1 MGVAGMAGTV
11 AGEGFEQ
18 RAEVYRTE
26 LLAHCYRMVGSAH
39 DAEDLVQDTY
49 LRAWRAREDYDE
61 NRASLRTWLYR
72 IATNVCLT
80 ALEGR
85 ARRPL
90 PSGLV
95 ESRGAREP
103 FVHGGEIAWL
113 QPLPDALLRQGDP
126 AGSIAHGG
134 GLRLAFV
141 AALQLLSAR
150 ERAVLIL
157 REVLAFSANE
167 AAEILG
173 ASTASVNSSLQRA
186 RVRLK
191 EAGVE
196 QEGVAEPSG
205 AQQRA
210 WVERYLKAF
219 TEADVAGLVRL
230 LTEDVLM
237 EMPPMLNW
245 FTGRENYAAFMG
257 WFFSTTVGT
266 RWRLLPL
273 EANGQ
278 PGFAAY
284 RSADGGR
291 YELHTV
297 QILTLRVDGISRTSV
312 FQDDEVYASFGLA
325 KTLEG

>member
-1 MGVAGMAGTV
+1 MAGTV

-18 RAEVYRTE
+18 RAEAYRAE

-61 NRASLRTWLYR
+61 SRASLRTWLYR

-113 QPLPDALLRQGDP
+113 QPLPDSLLRQGDP

-167 AAEILG
+167 SAEILG

-219 TEADVAGLVRL
+219 AEADVAGLVRL

-257 WFFSTTVGT
+257 WFFGATAGT

-278 PGFAAY
+278 QGFAAY
-284 RSADGGR
+284 GSTDDGR

-297 QILTLRVDGISRTSV
+297 QILTFTLDGISRTSV

-325 KTLEG
+325 KTLEA